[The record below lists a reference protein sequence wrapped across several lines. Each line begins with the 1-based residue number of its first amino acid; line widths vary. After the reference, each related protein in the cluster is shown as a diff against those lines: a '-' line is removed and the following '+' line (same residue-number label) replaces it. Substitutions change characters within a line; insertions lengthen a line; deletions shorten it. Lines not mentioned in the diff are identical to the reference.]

1 MSDRSPSEDSTGGAP
16 ATRSS
21 PLPPA
26 TDSLIVASFFGILGA
41 AVALTTTLAGDLGL
55 VVITGSTLLGF
66 GGGALLGAGLVRF
79 VPGLLAY
86 LGGKKRRHLVIVL
99 PAAPFAVVGFAA
111 IFGPFGTELGF
122 ASVGSM
128 STLVILGY
136 ALRAVASTR
145 YAETVTADRSL
156 QTCRWQPP
164 RSPRMDAVLLVIWLG
179 LAVVYAV
186 AGDWLSTLVWGTLG
200 VLWLT
205 TGLIEGRFQID
216 GLGTTPEIQIY
227 ETGFVKQRPLTSTF
241 VSWKTVDHVR
251 LRDDELVF
259 DRGLFDTRLDRD
271 ALESPDELLAAIESQ
286 LSDRTA
292 TLPSS

>member
-1 MSDRSPSEDSTGGAP
+1 MSDRSSTDATGGSAI
-16 ATRSS
+16 AQSS

-26 TDSLIVASFFGILGA
+26 TDSIVVASFFGILGA
-41 AVALTTTLAGDLGL
+41 AVALTMSLAGDFGFA
-55 VVITGSTLLGF
+55 VVLGSTLLGL
-66 GGGALLGAGLVRF
+66 GGGALFGAGLVRF
-79 VPGLLAY
+79 IPDLLAHH
-86 LGGKKRRHLVIVL
+86 GGSRSQHLVIVL

-111 IFGPFGTELGF
+111 IFGPVGTELGYV
-122 ASVGSM
+122 SVGSM
-128 STLVILGY
+128 SALVILGY

-145 YAETVTADRSL
+145 YAETVTADSPL

-216 GLGTTPEIQIY
+216 GLGTTPEIRIY

-241 VSWKTVDHVR
+241 VSWETVDYVR

-271 ALESPDELLAAIESQ
+271 ALESPDELLAAIESK

-292 TLPSS
+292 TLPHS